1 MRIVGLKKRFLTSIT
16 LLLLLLL
23 MFIDNIILG
32 YMLIVIGIVSFL
44 EFSKISKIIC
54 FNKNIKEFFINILFL
69 IYIFIFCSFLLITSY
84 YPHLKLIIFTILL
97 TCIVSDIG
105 GYVFGNIFKGPK
117 LTKISPKKTIS
128 GAIGSF
134 FFSLLFISSM
144 FYIVTKNFDPLILI
158 IGFVTSL
165 SCQIGDLFFS
175 LLKRKSYLK
184 DTGNLLPGHGGVLDR
199 IDGIILGVPIGF
211 LTLILIN

>member
-84 YPHLKLIIFTILL
+84 YPHLKLIVFTILL

>member
-84 YPHLKLIIFTILL
+84 YPHLKLIVFTILL

-165 SCQIGDLFFS
+165 SCQIGDLFFTIE
-175 LLKRKSYLK
+175 KK
-184 DTGNLLPGHGGVLDR
+184 
-199 IDGIILGVPIGF
+199 IILKGHW
-211 LTLILIN
+211 

>member
-84 YPHLKLIIFTILL
+84 YPHLKLIVFTILL

-144 FYIVTKNFDPLILI
+144 FYIVTK
-158 IGFVTSL
+158 
-165 SCQIGDLFFS
+165 
-175 LLKRKSYLK
+175 
-184 DTGNLLPGHGGVLDR
+184 
-199 IDGIILGVPIGF
+199 
-211 LTLILIN
+211 TLIR